1 MASWIMHVDLDQFL
15 AAVEKRRDPALR
27 AIPVIVGGEGDPSRP
42 RQVVACASY
51 EARAHGV
58 HAGMP
63 LRTAQRKCP
72 EAVFLPSDTA
82 TYEEASAEVMNTIRA
97 LDLPVEVLGWDEAF
111 VGADTED
118 PFATAGR
125 VREAIM
131 ANTSLSSSIGIG
143 DNKLRAKLATGF
155 AKPAGVFQL
164 TAENWM
170 PVMGDRPT
178 EALWGIG
185 RKTAQKL
192 ADLGL
197 TTVGALA
204 AADRWELAER
214 FGPTTGPWLVA
225 LGRGLGGREII
236 TVPPPARSHSQSRT
250 YPHDLTDLADIELR
264 TSELARGAAAEAL
277 GEDRAIIR
285 VAVTVRTSTFYTRTH
300 ARKLP
305 QPTRDP
311 AEVERAALEILKLFP
326 LDRPIRLLGVRAEME

>member
-1 MASWIMHVDLDQFL
+1 MHVDLDQFL

-27 AIPVIVGGEGDPSRP
+27 EVPVIVGGEGDPSRP

-51 EARAHGV
+51 EARAYGV
-58 HAGMP
+58 RAGMP
-63 LRTAQRKCP
+63 LRTAVRKCP
-72 EAVFLPSDTA
+72 DAVFLPSDTLA
-82 TYEEASAEVMNTIRA
+82 YEEASDEVMGAIRA
-97 LDLPVEVLGWDEAF
+97 MDLPVEVLGWDEAF
-111 VGADTED
+111 VGAETDHPAALADEIRKT
-118 PFATAGR
+118 
-125 VREAIM
+125 IM
-131 ANTSLSSSIGIG
+131 EKTSLSSSIGIG

-155 AKPAGVFQL
+155 AKPAGVYQL
-164 TAENWM
+164 TADNWM

-192 ADLGL
+192 AEAGL
-197 TTVGALA
+197 STVADLA

-225 LGRGLGGREII
+225 LGRGLGGREIV

-250 YPHDLTDLADIELR
+250 FPHDLTDRADIEAR
-264 TSELARGAAAEAL
+264 IIELAQGAANEAL
-277 GEDRAIIR
+277 AEDRPIIR

-305 QPTRDP
+305 QATRDV
-311 AEVERAALEILKLFP
+311 ADVEQAALEVLTLFP
-326 LDRPIRLLGVRAEME
+326 LDRPVRLLGVRAEME